1 MNNTKY
7 ADVTEAIASA
17 ILERERVYPTYLHS
31 NPDNSFTAVF
41 DDVPAP
47 SVRSDIEKADKTITV
62 LEPETLEN
70 RQPNVEAGINAT
82 VRFAFTEMPKI
93 DLTD

>member
-1 MNNTKY
+1 MDNTQY
-7 ADVTEAIASA
+7 AQVTEAIAGA
-17 ILERERVYPTYLHS
+17 ILERERVRPTFLQS
-31 NPDNSFTAVF
+31 NPDNSFTAIF

-47 SVRSDIEKADKTITV
+47 SVRADIAKADKTIVV
-62 LEPETLEN
+62 LEPETIEN
-70 RQPNVEAGINAT
+70 RQPNVEVGINAT